1 MHRIAKLSARDYI
14 IYNPKRIHY
23 IYFISSFLVSSLIY
37 ISEPLNFMFT
47 NRRLREFRSII
58 FSFICQ
64 MEFHTIV
71 LATLLLAGVIA
82 AYPQKDGQIF
92 SNEAIRQAQ
101 NTYLI
106 PKDATIQ
113 KVQEGI
119 ELAAYESIPGDQ
131 RINLFEIL
139 GEHVPPEVVNN
150 LQTQIDQIGRN

>member
-1 MHRIAKLSARDYI
+1 MC
-14 IYNPKRIHY
+14 
-23 IYFISSFLVSSLIY
+23 
-37 ISEPLNFMFT
+37 
-47 NRRLREFRSII
+47 SII
-58 FSFICQ
+58 FLLICSQ
-64 MEFHTIV
+64 MKFQTTV
-71 LATLLLAGVIA
+71 LATLLLAGMIA

-139 GEHVPPEVVNN
+139 GDHVPPEVVNN

>member
-1 MHRIAKLSARDYI
+1 
-14 IYNPKRIHY
+14 
-23 IYFISSFLVSSLIY
+23 
-37 ISEPLNFMFT
+37 
-47 NRRLREFRSII
+47 
-58 FSFICQ
+58 
-64 MEFHTIV
+64 MEIR
-71 LATLLLAGVIA
+71 TLLIFLSVIA
-82 AYPQKDGQIF
+82 SAVTFPQKDGQIF
-92 SNEAIRQAQ
+92 SNEAIKQAQ

-131 RINLFEIL
+131 KINLFEIL

>member
-1 MHRIAKLSARDYI
+1 MRLHAIALGAL
-14 IYNPKRIHY
+14 
-23 IYFISSFLVSSLIY
+23 LVAG
-37 ISEPLNFMFT
+37 
-47 NRRLREFRSII
+47 
-58 FSFICQ
+58 
-64 MEFHTIV
+64 IV
-71 LATLLLAGVIA
+71 S

-150 LQTQIDQIGRN
+150 LQSQIDQIGRN

>member
-1 MHRIAKLSARDYI
+1 MFSK
-14 IYNPKRIHY
+14 
-23 IYFISSFLVSSLIY
+23 
-37 ISEPLNFMFT
+37 PLNFIFS
-47 NRRLREFRSII
+47 NCARVDYVISII
-58 FSFICQ
+58 LSLICLQ
-64 MEFHTIV
+64 MKFHTIV
-71 LATLLLAGVIA
+71 LATLLLASMIA

>member
-1 MHRIAKLSARDYI
+1 MDGRTLAMIAL
-14 IYNPKRIHY
+14 
-23 IYFISSFLVSSLIY
+23 LV
-37 ISEPLNFMFT
+37 
-47 NRRLREFRSII
+47 
-58 FSFICQ
+58 
-64 MEFHTIV
+64 
-71 LATLLLAGVIA
+71 GIA
-82 AYPQKDGQIF
+82 AALPAPQKDGQVF

-150 LQTQIDQIGRN
+150 LQSQIDQIGKN

>member
-1 MHRIAKLSARDYI
+1 MNAYVLSVMMMLIGVSIA
-14 IYNPKRIHY
+14 
-23 IYFISSFLVSSLIY
+23 F
-37 ISEPLNFMFT
+37 
-47 NRRLREFRSII
+47 
-58 FSFICQ
+58 
-64 MEFHTIV
+64 
-71 LATLLLAGVIA
+71 
-82 AYPQKDGQIF
+82 PQKDGQIF

-150 LQTQIDQIGRN
+150 LQSQVDQIGRN

>member
-1 MHRIAKLSARDYI
+1 MRLHTVTLGAL
-14 IYNPKRIHY
+14 
-23 IYFISSFLVSSLIY
+23 LVAG
-37 ISEPLNFMFT
+37 
-47 NRRLREFRSII
+47 
-58 FSFICQ
+58 
-64 MEFHTIV
+64 IV
-71 LATLLLAGVIA
+71 S

-150 LQTQIDQIGRN
+150 LQGQIDQIGRN

>member
-1 MHRIAKLSARDYI
+1 MGVAFTALLPPRICGIKATRVAARLVSFRSGSI
-14 IYNPKRIHY
+14 VKRI
-23 IYFISSFLVSSLIY
+23 F
-37 ISEPLNFMFT
+37 NMG
-47 NRRLREFRSII
+47 
-58 FSFICQ
+58 
-64 MEFHTIV
+64 FHTVV
-71 LATLLLAGVIA
+71 LATLLLVGVIT